1 MAYDLLPLAY
11 RLIMSFSEECFSP
24 GGGISLHLDNFELR
38 PQQIEMAKAVEE
50 AIEAD
55 RNLIVEAGTGVGKTL
70 AYLVPFIVWAKENG
84 KRVVVSTYTKALQNQ
99 LYVKDLPFLR
109 KVLDMDFSFAL
120 CLGADNYAC
129 LRKFHKNTAPDLFV
143 SKDKKKQVEYIR
155 RWIKETE
162 TGVNIDMEI
171 LPDRAVWKYFSRDP
185 DLCIGK
191 KCKWWDG
198 CFYRQARIA
207 QSKSEVLITN
217 HALLFT
223 DVMSGSK
230 VLPEFNAIVIDE
242 AHTIEDIATNHFG
255 HEISKVGL
263 NLLLDQ
269 TLALVKSFKLD
280 DLEIGVDQ
288 LSDIELLINEIKLKP
303 NLFTR
308 AGQLFSEHEG
318 LMKFDIHDFIKDLG
332 LIDQLV
338 ELSGILSIVSSNIKD
353 PEKNEEMKSY
363 AGRCDNLAGS
373 IDFIFN
379 GNRYDY
385 AYWLNVK
392 RMKKDINYSFH
403 AAPIDV
409 SSHMKEFFFEK
420 ISPIVLTSATLTTA
434 KGSFSFIKKRLGLI
448 EPLELVLD
456 SPFDYKNNVLVYTPE
471 SKADPAY
478 NAASYKAHLKKNI
491 IEIYKTLG
499 GRIFCLFTS
508 YEMLNYISGLIM
520 KERADINLLRQGD
533 MPRYVLLDLFKR
545 NPTTML
551 MGTTTFW
558 QGVDV
563 PGDALECVIITK
575 FPFAVPTDPV
585 NAARIEA
592 IRDEG
597 SYPFT
602 EYQLPQAVI
611 MFKQGFGRLIRTKTD
626 RGVVAILDPRIK
638 TRPYGKVFLDSLPD
652 CNQTKTIEDI
662 KTFFSE

>member
-1 MAYDLLPLAY
+1 
-11 RLIMSFSEECFSP
+11 MSYSEECFSP

-38 PQQIEMAKAVEE
+38 PQQIEMAKAIEE

-70 AYLVPFIVWAKENG
+70 AYLVPFIVWAKENS
-84 KRVVVSTYTKALQNQ
+84 KRVVISTYTKALQNQ

-109 KVLDMDFSFAL
+109 KVFDIDFNFAL
-120 CLGADNYAC
+120 CLGADNYIC
-129 LRKFHKNTAPDLFV
+129 LRKFHKNTTQDLFA
-143 SKDKKKQVEYIR
+143 SKDKKKQIQYIQK
-155 RWIKETE
+155 WIKETE
-162 TGVNIDMEI
+162 TGVNTDMEI
-171 LPDRAVWKYFSRDP
+171 LPDRIVWKDFSRDP

-191 KCKWWDG
+191 KCKWWDE
-198 CFYRQARIA
+198 CFYRKARMF

-223 DVMSGSK
+223 DVLSGSK

-255 HEISKVGL
+255 HEVSKSGL
-263 NLLLDQ
+263 NSLLDQ
-269 TLALVKSFKLD
+269 ILNLVKSFNQGDLD
-280 DLEIGVDQ
+280 IGMEH
-288 LSDIELLINEIKLKP
+288 LSDIELLINEIKTTP
-303 NLFTR
+303 DLFTR
-308 AGQLFSEHEG
+308 AGQLFSGHEG
-318 LMKFDIHDFIKDLG
+318 LMQFDIHDFLKDLG

-338 ELSGILSIVSSNIKD
+338 ELSGILSLVFGSIKD
-353 PEKNEEMKSY
+353 PEKSEEMKACS
-363 AGRCDNLAGS
+363 GRCDNFAGS

-379 GNRYDY
+379 DNRYDY

-392 RMKKDINYSFH
+392 RMKKDINYSFN

-409 SSHMKEFFFEK
+409 SSHMKEFFFER
-420 ISPIVLTSATLTTA
+420 ISPIILTSATLTTG
-434 KGSFSFIKKRLGLI
+434 KGDFSFIKKRLGLI

-456 SPFDYKNNVLVYTPE
+456 SPFDYKNNVLIYTPE

-478 NAASYKAHLKKNI
+478 NSASFKEHLKKNI
-491 IEIYKTLG
+491 VEIYKTLG

-508 YEMLNYISGLIM
+508 YEMLNYISGQIM

-545 NPTTML
+545 NSNTML

-563 PGDALECVIITK
+563 PGNALECVIITK
-575 FPFAVPTDPV
+575 FPFAVPSDPV
-585 NAARIEA
+585 NAARIEV
-592 IRDEG
+592 IRKEG

-652 CNQTKTIEDI
+652 CVQTNEIQDI
-662 KTFFSE
+662 KTFFSEGKL